1 MNQMGNYFTECT
13 SYSVSA
19 AEFELMCNTS
29 IVEEIALVV
38 MLASLECC

>member
-19 AEFELMCNTS
+19 AEFELMCNIS
-29 IVEEIALVV
+29 IVEEIIKQN
-38 MLASLECC
+38 SIHCP